1 MVTMQM
7 YIKKEK
13 QQNFIEKNICML
25 MNSINATVF
34 TRLKDCCNHNH
45 MQIKRHIR
53 KKPFGGHLA

>member
-13 QQNFIEKNICML
+13 LQNFIEKNICML

-34 TRLKDCCNHNH
+34 ARLKDRCYHNH
-45 MQIKRHIR
+45 MQIKRNVR
-53 KKPFGGHLA
+53 KRPCGACLL